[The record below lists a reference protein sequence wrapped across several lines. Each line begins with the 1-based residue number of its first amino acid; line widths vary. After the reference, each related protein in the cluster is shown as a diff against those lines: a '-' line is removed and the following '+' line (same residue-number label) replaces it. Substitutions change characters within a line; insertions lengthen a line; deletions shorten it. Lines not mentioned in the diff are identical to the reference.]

1 MIRSHGE
8 QRPYWTVRIGHNYHM
23 TEVCAAIGH
32 AQLKK
37 LPAFLERRR
46 KNAEIASEKL
56 GMSGK
61 LILPRELD
69 GFKHSWY
76 LYTVRLRGVN
86 AAKRNKIVDR
96 LWSKNIEAGVY
107 YSSPVHSTPLYREG
121 NVARRGRLPETEKAS
136 RQVFS
141 LPVHPR
147 VSDGDVEYIAETLR
161 KTIS

>member
-1 MIRSHGE
+1 M
-8 QRPYWTVRIGHNYHM
+8 
-23 TEVCAAIGH
+23 CAAIGQ

-37 LPAFLERRR
+37 LPSFIERRR

-61 LILPRELD
+61 LILPREPD

-76 LYTVRLRGVN
+76 LYTTRLRGVN

-107 YSSPVHSTPLYREG
+107 YSSPVHSTPLYRES
-121 NVARRGRLPETEKAS
+121 NVARKGRLAETEKAS

-147 VSDGDVEYIAETLR
+147 VSENDIEYIAETLR
-161 KTIS
+161 KTIA